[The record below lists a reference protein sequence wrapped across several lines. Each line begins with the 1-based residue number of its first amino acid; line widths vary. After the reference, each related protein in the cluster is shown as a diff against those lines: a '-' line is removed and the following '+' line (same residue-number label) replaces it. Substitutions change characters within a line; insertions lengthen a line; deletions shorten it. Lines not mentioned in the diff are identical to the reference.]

1 MKKCFKCNAQMIEKK
16 GKTPEG
22 VSYTYFSCGKCGEE
36 IVDMKQLHEVAEKYR
51 EMKRYTAKLT
61 PWGKSLGLRIPKE
74 LADKYKFK
82 GEVVLIPED
91 NGIRI
96 VA

>member
-1 MKKCFKCNAQMIEKK
+1 MKKCSECK
-16 GKTPEG
+16 GEMKEMKAKTPEG
-22 VSYTYFSCGKCGEE
+22 VAYAYYKCSKCSYEM
-36 IVDMKQLHEVAEKYR
+36 VDLKQLHEVAEKYR
-51 EMKRYTAKLT
+51 EMKRYHAKLT

-82 GEVVLIPED
+82 DEVVLIPED

>member
-1 MKKCFKCNAQMIEKK
+1 MKEMKARTPERVPYNYFKC
-16 GKTPEG
+16 
-22 VSYTYFSCGKCGEE
+22 SKCGYE
-36 IVDMKQLHEVAEKYR
+36 IVDMKQLHEVASKYR

-82 GEVVLIPED
+82 DEVVLIPD
-91 NGIRI
+91 DTGIRI